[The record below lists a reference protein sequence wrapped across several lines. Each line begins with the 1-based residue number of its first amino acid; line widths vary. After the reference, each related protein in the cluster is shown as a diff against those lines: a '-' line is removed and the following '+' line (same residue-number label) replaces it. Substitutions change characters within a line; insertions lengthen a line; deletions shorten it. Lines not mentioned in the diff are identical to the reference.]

1 MHWHHSYPC
10 CSIYSS
16 FIVVHF
22 SCRYEKLLNE
32 MLNHLERQPRNKGRR
47 VVWLRHIE
55 PLFNGVG
62 LVLLAHFRRIFPLF
76 FKWMHA
82 DDDETVLLVRVNA
95 VCCQI
100 VTMHFLLV
108 NVFWKLSMSIL
119 RLWMLDSI
127 LIDSFGYTILV
138 CTLKCKLLIQNYER
152 ALKEKEIRPNI
163 ITKW

>member
-1 MHWHHSYPC
+1 
-10 CSIYSS
+10 
-16 FIVVHF
+16 
-22 SCRYEKLLNE
+22 

-100 VTMHFLLV
+100 VTMLFTSGECLLEVV
-108 NVFWKLSMSIL
+108 NAYIKTMNVGFNPNRFFWLYFFGLHIKMQI
-119 RLWMLDSI
+119 
-127 LIDSFGYTILV
+127 IDS
-138 CTLKCKLLIQNYER
+138 KL
-152 ALKEKEIRPNI
+152 
-163 ITKW
+163 